1 MTRIIP
7 LDHFRVQPVAA
18 PRRADMAA
26 TPAPLAA
33 RQSAAISGATIQSR
47 ILVSGA
53 AGPAMREA
61 QHIAPTINLQNF
73 YPIYQAYGSRTIGVG
88 AKGVAFAAETV
99 QLRGQS
105 PYTIAASFGL
115 SDPRGQMKID
125 ILDPAQLAVRS
136 FMSDPGKTRAIM
148 SIVPADGGLFTI
160 RLAGQKLDA
169 SEESV
174 KIYGSYQIIVTQP
187 AAEDEKNAPAAASD
201 GSGLNLIW

>member
-1 MTRIIP
+1 
-7 LDHFRVQPVAA
+7 
-18 PRRADMAA
+18 MAV
-26 TPAPLAA
+26 TPAPLAV

-53 AGPAMREA
+53 AGPTMREA

-99 QLRGQS
+99 QLRGQL

-125 ILDPAQLAVRS
+125 ILDPAHVPVRS
-136 FMSDPGKTRAIM
+136 LISDPGKTRAIM

-160 RLAGQKLDA
+160 RLAGQKLEA

-174 KIYGSYQIIVTQP
+174 KIYGSYQIIVTQA
-187 AAEDEKNAPAAASD
+187 AAEDLKSPAATAE
-201 GSGLNLIW
+201 GSSLDLIW